1 MRLRPA
7 RWLAATRNPFRANE
21 KLSSASDAKT
31 VWTGSLHIATLSRMT
46 HRSFRPCIL
55 ALEDGTVLMGEGFG
69 AAGTRTGEV
78 VFNTSMTGY
87 QEILTD
93 PSYYGQIV
101 AMTYPLIGNYGVNRE
116 DVESSKPHLAGFV
129 IKELAR
135 RHSSYRAILALED
148 YLAEQDVIG
157 IQGVDTRA
165 LTRKLR
171 GEGAMRGVIS
181 TESDDARE
189 CVRRA
194 AQAPGMVGAD
204 LVKLVAPKDPSTWRD
219 GLDPTFYT
227 RTPTRNSAGH
237 IFDGDRVADGFSRRD
252 TPARRADPQMPA
264 AAKRVITIDCGMKR
278 NILRHLVDL
287 GYSVEIVPPTFC
299 PEEVL
304 AYKPDGLLVSN
315 GPGDPA
321 AVHYAIALLKGL
333 IGKVPLFGICLGHQ
347 LLGLALGAKAF
358 KLKFGHHGANQPVQ
372 NLATGR
378 VEITSQNHGF
388 AIDTSSLESVG
399 ARPTHTNLNDRTLE
413 GFVHEE
419 LPILAV
425 QYHPEASPGPH
436 DATYLFDCFNAM
448 ISTGRAPT
456 GEEMADAQVA
466 LQHRRA
472 TSGASTS

>member
-1 MRLRPA
+1 
-7 RWLAATRNPFRANE
+7 
-21 KLSSASDAKT
+21 
-31 VWTGSLHIATLSRMT
+31 MT
-46 HRSFRPCIL
+46 HRSCRPCIL

-135 RHSSYRAILALED
+135 RHSSYRATLALED

-157 IQGVDTRA
+157 LQGVDTRA
-165 LTRKLR
+165 LTKKLR
-171 GEGAMRGVIS
+171 GDGAMRGVIS
-181 TESDDARE
+181 TEIDDARE

-204 LVKLVAPKDPSTWRD
+204 LVKLVAPKAPSTWTE
-219 GLDPTFYT
+219 GLDPTF
-227 RTPTRNSAGH
+227 TPPRNGAGH
-237 IFDGDRVADGFSRRD
+237 ILDGDRVAHGSSRGVDDLTANSGPPPPNRWA
-252 TPARRADPQMPA
+252 TPARRANPQMRT
-264 AAKRVITIDCGMKR
+264 AAKRVVAIDCGMKR

-287 GYSVEIVPPTFC
+287 GYTVEIVPPTFC

-347 LLGLALGAKAF
+347 LLALALGAKAF

-378 VEITSQNHGF
+378 VEVTSQNHGF
-388 AIDTSSLESVG
+388 AIDTRSLESVG